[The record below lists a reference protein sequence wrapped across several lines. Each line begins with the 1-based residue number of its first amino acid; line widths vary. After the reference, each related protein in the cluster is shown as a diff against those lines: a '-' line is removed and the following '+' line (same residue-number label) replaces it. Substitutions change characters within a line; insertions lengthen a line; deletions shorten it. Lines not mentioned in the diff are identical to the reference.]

1 MSVNNESVFRWV
13 LWRKARGNIVLPCRP
28 LTPYETHVVVE
39 RQLEWVGTELPL
51 RGIITSFFLPQG
63 VDYCLPLFV
72 CSNKDVLPGS
82 AR

>member
-13 LWRKARGNIVLPCRP
+13 PWRKARGNIVLPCRP

-51 RGIITSFFLPQG
+51 KGNHHL
-63 VDYCLPLFV
+63 LFPASGCRLLLASV
-72 CSNKDVLPGS
+72 HLLE
-82 AR
+82 